1 MPYEYPWEK
10 TATIEIMNMSA
21 TLGSFLVCIS
31 FLFPPSHPQAT
42 ADKFSFLFF
51 FFFADK
57 FSITLDWFRFSRILH
72 KWNQAVYSF
81 DFSVWHL
88 SHIIIILK
96 LIHVVQYPMMSS
108 STLLGGIPLH
118 GYTSLLIC
126 ILGLLPVFII
136 TNKWMC

>member
-42 ADKFSFLFF
+42 ADKFS
-51 FFFADK
+51 
-57 FSITLDWFRFSRILH
+57 ITLDWFRFSRILH
-72 KWNQAVYSF
+72 KWNQAVYGF

-96 LIHVVQYPMMSS
+96 LIHVVQCPKMSS

-136 TNKWMC
+136 TNK